1 MTITTESMGTAGN
14 VQGYGDAHGD
24 IADVAFYVA
33 ACQLEALDGELT
45 FNIGQLKVIAEI
57 KKAYRERI
65 ARINDWL
72 ADMKDDKVKIP
83 ADEARKTSF
92 EGGSLDGD
100 PAAVDEG
107 SLTGSEKYSL
117 VDENGDAV
125 RSDVGIMPDGRMIES
140 GENPFDP
147 SGNPLHWRP
156 ESSMLNGTVPDGIP
170 RWGAPVKGDEA
181 FVREMAQEHPGSVV
195 MVEVSRKELENE
207 VSRLQGKLDD
217 LATDGELQLLAIN
230 RLLSRR
236 NQAMQLAS
244 NIMSSTH
251 QSAMGIIANI
261 K

>member
-14 VQGYGDAHGD
+14 VQAYGDAHGD

-33 ACQLEALDGELT
+33 ACQLEALDGELN
-45 FNIGQLKVIAEI
+45 FNIGQLKVISEI

-83 ADEARKTSF
+83 ADEARKLSF

-107 SLTGSEKYSL
+107 NLTDSEKYSL
-117 VDENGDAV
+117 VDENGDTV
-125 RSDVGIMPDGRMIES
+125 RSDVGITPDGRMIES
-140 GENPFDP
+140 GESPFDMSVP
-147 SGNPLHWRP
+147 MMPRRP
-156 ESSMLNGTVPDGIP
+156 EMVMVTSTLPDSIP
-170 RWGAPVKGDEA
+170 RWGAPIKGDEG
-181 FVREMAQEHPGSVV
+181 FVREMAKEHPGSVV
-195 MVEVSRKELENE
+195 MVEVGRKELENE

>member
-14 VQGYGDAHGD
+14 VQDYGDAHGD

-33 ACQLEALDGELT
+33 ACQLEALDGELN
-45 FNIGQLKVIAEI
+45 FDIGQLKVIAEI

-65 ARINDWL
+65 AQINDWL
-72 ADMKDDKVKIP
+72 ADMKDDKVKVP
-83 ADEARKTSF
+83 ADQARKMSF
-92 EGGSLDGD
+92 EGGSVDGD
-100 PAAVDEG
+100 PVAVDEG
-107 SLTGSEKYSL
+107 SLTDSEKYSL
-117 VDENGDAV
+117 VDENGEGVTSDAGV
-125 RSDVGIMPDGRMIES
+125 MPDGRVIEP
-140 GENPFDP
+140 GESPFDL
-147 SGNPLHWRP
+147 SGPRMPWRP
-156 ESSMLNGTVPDGIP
+156 EIAMATSTLPDSIP
-170 RWGAPVKGDEA
+170 RWGAKIKGDEA
-181 FVREMAQEHPGSVV
+181 FVREMAQDHPGSVV

-207 VSRLQGKLDD
+207 VSRLQGRLDD